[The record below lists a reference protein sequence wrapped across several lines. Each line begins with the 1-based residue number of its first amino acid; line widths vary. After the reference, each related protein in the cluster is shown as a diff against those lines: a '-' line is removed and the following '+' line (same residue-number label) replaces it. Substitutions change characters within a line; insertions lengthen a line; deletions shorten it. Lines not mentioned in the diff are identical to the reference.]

1 MGFNH
6 CGSVAPPAEQTKEET
21 ARPVSTGMTT
31 PVEGTKTIELRGS
44 GAAFQSP
51 DNSAPIH
58 RGRVAEKEM
67 DVVGFA
73 AKLNHGA
80 AHLARHRGKQ
90 VSKEGEVNENLATE
104 LRREDNL
111 HAKTVDTVTCC
122 VKVKVPDSLR
132 PVLDALVGKAQACVA
147 HMLARRMESS
157 SKYYKEVPCV
167 MAKSLIAKHQK
178 HKKC

>member
-1 MGFNH
+1 
-6 CGSVAPPAEQTKEET
+6 
-21 ARPVSTGMTT
+21 MTT
-31 PVEGTKTIELRGS
+31 PVEGNKTIELRGS

-90 VSKEGEVNENLATE
+90 VSKKGEVSENLATE

-111 HAKTVDTVTCC
+111 YAKDVAMEVSRT
-122 VKVKVPDSLR
+122 R
-132 PVLDALVGKAQACVA
+132 PRCWACQYRLF
-147 HMLARRMESS
+147 HSRRS
-157 SKYYKEVPCV
+157 
-167 MAKSLIAKHQK
+167 A
-178 HKKC
+178 